1 MGFLY
6 ATGLGGLESN
16 GAKAL
21 LYYTFAAI
29 GGSAWAQMA
38 LAYRYWSG
46 IGVTPSCE
54 KALDFYRRVAAGV
67 ADELTLSG
75 GTAVHRLRLHDE
87 AENPGQSSGVLD
99 SDLISYYQ
107 LQVSHI
113 HQFKTNSLTLILYF
127 ISSVCPRC
135 PLEIKILDHF
145 TILLPYQPATS

>member
-21 LYYTFAAI
+21 LYYTFAAL

-113 HQFKTNSLTLILYF
+113 HQSKTNSLTLILYF
-127 ISSVCPRC
+127 ISS
-135 PLEIKILDHF
+135 
-145 TILLPYQPATS
+145 

>member
-6 ATGLGGLESN
+6 ATGMGGLNASSS
-16 GAKAL
+16 KAL
-21 LYYTFAAI
+21 IHYTFGAI
-29 GGSAWAQMA
+29 GGSLWAQMA

-46 IGVTPSCE
+46 IGVSASCE
-54 KALDFYRRVAAGV
+54 RALDFYRRVASHV

-107 LQVSHI
+107 LQV
-113 HQFKTNSLTLILYF
+113 FF
-127 ISSVCPRC
+127 FASSNCFC
-135 PLEIKILDHF
+135 
-145 TILLPYQPATS
+145 Q

>member
-6 ATGLGGLESN
+6 ASGLGGLKPSA
-16 GAKAL
+16 AKAL
-21 LYYTFAAI
+21 LYYTFGAI
-29 GGSAWAQMA
+29 GGSPWAQMA

-46 IGVTPSCE
+46 IGVSPSCE
-54 KALDFYRRVAAGV
+54 KALDFYRRVAAQV

-107 LQVSHI
+107 LQVM
-113 HQFKTNSLTLILYF
+113 ILF
-127 ISSVCPRC
+127 EMPLAVWFSSFRVICR
-135 PLEIKILDHF
+135 LRKV
-145 TILLPYQPATS
+145 T

>member
-1 MGFLY
+1 
-6 ATGLGGLESN
+6 
-16 GAKAL
+16 
-21 LYYTFAAI
+21 
-29 GGSAWAQMA
+29 
-38 LAYRYWSG
+38 
-46 IGVTPSCE
+46 
-54 KALDFYRRVAAGV
+54 VAAGV

-127 ISSVCPRC
+127 ISS
-135 PLEIKILDHF
+135 
-145 TILLPYQPATS
+145 